1 MAFSFSPTPL
11 QQRRLAEARRVA
23 RKWVAPRAA
32 EIDERNEVPRDL
44 LRRLHGP
51 PYRYAGVYVPPKYGG
66 QGFDWVSL
74 YLVTE
79 EFARW
84 SATVATLLE
93 VPGLVST
100 LIQVAG
106 SEEQKQRFL
115 PSIALGKRFPCFALT
130 ERQAGTDA
138 AAIATRAEKKGDGW
152 VLQGAKYLVSFGDF
166 AGDYAIFARTGPRS
180 AGVKAI
186 SLFLVPREAP
196 GVVLGREDLNLGM
209 HGHRTWR
216 LGLRGVEV
224 EAGRLLGEPGMGFVY
239 AMRTLDRTRATL
251 AAILLGVARALLE
264 TGTDYARKRK
274 TFGQPLLEHEAVGF
288 PLAESWARYE
298 ACRLL
303 GLRSCWLTDQGETRG
318 EVTSMAKALAAEV
331 ALQAGD
337 AAMRAMGAAG
347 TTREYPLERYLRDA
361 RTFVL
366 AQGSPEAQKLVLTKW
381 MLKGG

>member
-1 MAFSFSPTPL
+1 MAYSFSPTPA
-11 QQRRLAEARRVA
+11 QGQRLDEARRVA

-44 LRRLHGP
+44 LRKLHGP
-51 PYRYAGVYVPPKYGG
+51 PCRYAGVYVPPKYGG
-66 QGFDWVSL
+66 RGFDWVSL

-106 SEEQKQRFL
+106 TEEQKRRFL
-115 PSIALGKRFPCFALT
+115 GPIALGKRFPCFALT

-138 AAIATRAEKKGDGW
+138 AAIATRAEKRGGRW
-152 VLQGAKYLVSFGDF
+152 VLRGAKYLVSFGDF
-166 AGDYAIFARTGPRS
+166 AGDYAVFARTGPR
-180 AGVKAI
+180 AVGIKGI
-186 SLFLVPREAP
+186 SLFLVPRETP
-196 GVVLGREDLNLGM
+196 GVALGKEDINLGM

-216 LGLRGVEV
+216 LGLRGAEV
-224 EAGRLLGEPGMGFVY
+224 GPERLLGEPGMGFIY

-251 AAILLGVARALLE
+251 AAILLGVTRALLE
-264 TGTDYARKRK
+264 TATEYARERK
-274 TFGQPLLEHEAVGF
+274 TFGKPLLEHEAVGF
-288 PLAESWARYE
+288 PLAECRARYE
-298 ACRLL
+298 AATLL
-303 GLRSCWLTDQGETRG
+303 GLRSCWSTDRGETRG

-331 ALQAGD
+331 VLQAGD
-337 AAMRAMGAAG
+337 AAARAMGAAG
-347 TTREYPLERYLRDA
+347 TSREFPLERYLRDA

-366 AQGSPEAQKLVLTKW
+366 AQGSPEAQKLVLAKW